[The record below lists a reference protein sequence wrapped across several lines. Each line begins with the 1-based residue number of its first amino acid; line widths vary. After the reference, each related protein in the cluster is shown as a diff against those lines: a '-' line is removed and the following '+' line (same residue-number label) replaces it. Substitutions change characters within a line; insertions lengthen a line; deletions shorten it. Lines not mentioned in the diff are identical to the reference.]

1 MNSTKIVAVLALLV
15 FLGGCGGVSTYVAR
29 NGPEKLVIYPD
40 GSMHFHGKPIPA
52 RDVVIYP
59 DGYGGEKA
67 AVRVHME
74 PLHPDYFRDTIVVQR
89 RPVPGAE
96 TQVTQN

>member
-1 MNSTKIVAVLALLV
+1 MNSTKTAAVFALLV
-15 FLGGCGGVSTYVAR
+15 FLAGCSSFPAKVAR
-29 NGPEKLVIYPD
+29 KGPEKLVIYPD
-40 GSMHFHGKPIPA
+40 GSMHFHGRPIPA

-74 PLHPDYFRDTIVVQR
+74 PLHPDYFRDSIVVQR
-89 RPVPGAE
+89 EPVPGTE
-96 TQVTQN
+96 TRVSQN